1 MIMQHG
7 LIVSLGWY
15 DCCRHSLCP

>member
-1 MIMQHG
+1 MIMQHD

-15 DCCRHSLCP
+15 DRCRHSLCP